1 MHGNCRFPGPL
12 EVTRGEGIPV
22 SSQVQYYVIVANQG
36 NRTASGLARRT
47 FSAVGP
53 VDETLRRDLTW
64 GPDSAIVEW
73 EYADLGAELVKIDEQ
88 EAENLTHAFRVR
100 WRRQP

>member
-1 MHGNCRFPGPL
+1 
-12 EVTRGEGIPV
+12 V
-22 SSQVQYYVIVANQG
+22 SNSVQYYVIVANQG

-47 FSAVGP
+47 YSEAGL

-64 GPDSAIVEW
+64 GLDSAIVEW

-88 EAENLTHAFRVR
+88 EAESLTNAFRAR
-100 WRRQP
+100 WGRQS

>member
-1 MHGNCRFPGPL
+1 MN
-12 EVTRGEGIPV
+12 
-22 SSQVQYYVIVANQG
+22 SAVQYYVIVANQG

-47 FSAVGP
+47 LSDAGP

-73 EYADLGAELVKIDEQ
+73 EYADLGAELVRIDEQ
-88 EAENLTHAFRVR
+88 EAENLTHAFRAR
-100 WRRQP
+100 WGRRS